1 MADPTI
7 SSTPYPSAF
16 VDAKANTVSPLVDYE
31 TGGVALQDPSEG
43 LMVQTWTCRT
53 DGSDITIEAD
63 NSPAQVVYN
72 GTNITEV
79 SLAFDSNMNY
89 FVAFVEGAQAKF
101 KWYDSTIS
109 DFTVTSLGTTDINPR
124 CTMDDKRAFNNSGR
138 SIILCYL
145 RNGNLYARYQNDRYS
160 NEFDLRSTGW
170 SELIKIGM
178 GTNLRLLYAGK

>member
-1 MADPTI
+1 MAEPTV
-7 SSTPYPSAF
+7 SSAPHSSAF
-16 VDAKANTVSPLVDYE
+16 ADAKANTTNPLTDYE
-31 TGGVALQDPSEG
+31 TGGGALQDPSEG
-43 LMVQTWTCRT
+43 LMVQTWKATT
-53 DGSDITIEAD
+53 NGSDIMLSAQ
-63 NSPAQVVYN
+63 NSEPQVIYS
-72 GTNITEV
+72 GSDITEV

-89 FVAFVEGAQAKF
+89 FIAFVEGGRAKF

-109 DFTVTSLGTTDINPR
+109 DFTVTSLGATDINPR
-124 CTMDDKRAFNNSGR
+124 CTLDDKRAFNNSGR

-160 NEFDLRSTGW
+160 NEFDLGPTGW